1 METTPVQ
8 PPVFEV
14 MLKPHRSLGP
24 RGFIILM
31 VFVVLVNFAAGMAFW
46 LFGAWPVFMFCGADI
61 VLVWLAFKYS
71 YRQARAREYIRLER
85 EALVVRRV
93 DLYGREKI
101 WQLQPYWLRV
111 ECEENDDSARLRI
124 WSHGRAL
131 TLGAFLS
138 PHERRVLAIA
148 LREALWRW
156 RQPPDAGIRDLE
168 TV

>member
-1 METTPVQ
+1 MDTPQAQ

-24 RGFIILM
+24 KGFIILIAC
-31 VFVVLVNFAAGMAFW
+31 VALVNFAAGVAFW
-46 LFGAWPVFMFCGADI
+46 LLGAWPVFFFCGVDI
-61 VLVWLAFKYS
+61 GLVWLAFKYS

-93 DLYGREKI
+93 DLHGQEKI
-101 WQLQPYWLRV
+101 WRLEPYWLRV
-111 ECEENDDSARLRI
+111 ECDAEDESARLRI
-124 WSHGRAL
+124 WTHGRAL

-138 PHERRVLAIA
+138 PHERRVLAVA

-156 RQPPDAGIRDLE
+156 RQPPDAGLRPLE
-168 TV
+168 TA

>member
-1 METTPVQ
+1 MEQQTASA
-8 PPVFEV
+8 PVFEI

-24 RGFIILM
+24 HGFVILM
-31 VFVVLVNFAAGMAFW
+31 IAVAVVNFAAGMAFW
-46 LFGAWPVFMFCGADI
+46 LLGAWPVLGFCGLD
-61 VLVWLAFKYS
+61 VLLLWLAFKYS

-93 DLYGREKI
+93 DLYGREKV
-101 WQLQPYWLRV
+101 WRLQPYWLRV
-111 ECEENDDSARLRI
+111 ECSDEDESARLRI

-138 PHERRVLAIA
+138 PHERRVLAEA

-156 RQPPDAGIRDLE
+156 RQPPHAGIRDLE